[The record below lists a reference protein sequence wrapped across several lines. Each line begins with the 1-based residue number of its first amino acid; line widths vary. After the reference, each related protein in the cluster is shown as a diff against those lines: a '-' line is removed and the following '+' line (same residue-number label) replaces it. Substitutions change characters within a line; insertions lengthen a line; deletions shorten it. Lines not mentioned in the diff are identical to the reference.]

1 MGDER
6 TDVPLTAGFTANGS
20 KAINHNLISMFVVE
34 FIASQREGERGTIYI
49 LMDVREE
56 EQQQ

>member
-6 TDVPLTAGFTANGS
+6 TDVPLTARFTANGS

-34 FIASQREGERGTIYI
+34 FIASEREREKERQFIF
-49 LMDVREE
+49 
-56 EQQQ
+56 